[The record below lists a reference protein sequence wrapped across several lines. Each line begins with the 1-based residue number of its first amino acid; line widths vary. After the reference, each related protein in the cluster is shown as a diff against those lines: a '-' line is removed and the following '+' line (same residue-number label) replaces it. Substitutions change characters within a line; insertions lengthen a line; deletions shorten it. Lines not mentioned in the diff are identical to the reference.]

1 MKLNSK
7 CMACQIRKQE
17 AKIRHF
23 NDEDRKKQYMEAIRQ
38 RFEHPKDDDCV
49 PSIST
54 ELKKFYCSFWG
65 VPMEDFTRINKEY
78 DQLMLD
84 LEAELRSTIRYSED
98 PLKAALIYAR
108 TGNYIDFAALPE
120 VSKETALSLIK
131 SENKD
136 DLDEQEY
143 RQFCQDMK
151 KAENVVYITDN
162 CGEIVLDKI
171 AIQILKKIFPNIRIT
186 ALVRGLP
193 AGNDATME
201 DAEFCGLTDVVPV
214 LGNGND
220 VGGTWLHGISTH
232 ARELLYNAD
241 VIIAKGQG
249 NYETL
254 HGCGLNIYYLFLCKC
269 DWFQQLFHAKLLQG
283 MFINEKRAPKAYHY
297 STLTKLT
304 RMVSRQ
310 LKIST
315 LKSKT
320 KSSSSSLDHPD
331 VENLQHFV

>member
-17 AKIRHF
+17 AKICHF

-283 MFINEKRAPKAYHY
+283 MFINEKRAPKA
-297 STLTKLT
+297 TAF
-304 RMVSRQ
+304 
-310 LKIST
+310 
-315 LKSKT
+315 
-320 KSSSSSLDHPD
+320 SSD
-331 VENLQHFV
+331 

>member
-1 MKLNSK
+1 MKLNPNCK
-7 CMACQIRKQE
+7 ACQLRRQE
-17 AKIRHF
+17 EKIRHF
-23 NDEDRKKQYMEAIRQ
+23 DDEDRKQQYMEAIIH
-38 RFEHPKDDDCV
+38 RFDNPKEGDCV
-49 PSIST
+49 PSISA

-65 VPMEDFTRINKEY
+65 IPMEDFTKINEEY

-84 LEAELRSTIRYSED
+84 LEDDLLSVIRYSQD

-108 TGNYIDFAALPE
+108 TGNYIDFAALPD
-120 VSKETALSLIK
+120 VSKEMALSLIK

-151 KAENVVYITDN
+151 KADNVVYITDN

-171 AIQILKKIFPNIRIT
+171 AIQILKKTFPNIRIT

-269 DWFQQLFHAKLLQG
+269 DWFQQLFHANALEG
-283 MFINEKRAPKAYHY
+283 MFVNERRAPKVTAF
-297 STLTKLT
+297 
-304 RMVSRQ
+304 
-310 LKIST
+310 
-315 LKSKT
+315 
-320 KSSSSSLDHPD
+320 SSD
-331 VENLQHFV
+331 

>member
-254 HGCGLNIYYLFLCKC
+254 HGCELNIYYLFLCKC

-283 MFINEKRAPKAYHY
+283 MFINEKRAPKA
-297 STLTKLT
+297 TAF
-304 RMVSRQ
+304 
-310 LKIST
+310 
-315 LKSKT
+315 
-320 KSSSSSLDHPD
+320 SSD
-331 VENLQHFV
+331 

>member
-1 MKLNSK
+1 
-7 CMACQIRKQE
+7 
-17 AKIRHF
+17 
-23 NDEDRKKQYMEAIRQ
+23 MEAIRQ

-54 ELKKFYCSFWG
+54 ELKKFYYSFWG

-249 NYETL
+249 NYETM

-283 MFINEKRAPKAYHY
+283 MFINEKRAPKA
-297 STLTKLT
+297 TAF
-304 RMVSRQ
+304 
-310 LKIST
+310 
-315 LKSKT
+315 
-320 KSSSSSLDHPD
+320 SSD
-331 VENLQHFV
+331 

>member
-108 TGNYIDFAALPE
+108 TGSYIDFAALPE

-283 MFINEKRAPKAYHY
+283 MFINEKRAPKA
-297 STLTKLT
+297 TAF
-304 RMVSRQ
+304 
-310 LKIST
+310 
-315 LKSKT
+315 
-320 KSSSSSLDHPD
+320 SSD
-331 VENLQHFV
+331 

>member
-23 NDEDRKKQYMEAIRQ
+23 NDEDRKKQYMEASRQ

-249 NYETL
+249 NYETM

-283 MFINEKRAPKAYHY
+283 MFINEKRAPKA
-297 STLTKLT
+297 TAF
-304 RMVSRQ
+304 
-310 LKIST
+310 
-315 LKSKT
+315 
-320 KSSSSSLDHPD
+320 SSD
-331 VENLQHFV
+331 

>member
-7 CMACQIRKQE
+7 CMACQMRKQE

-54 ELKKFYCSFWG
+54 ELKKFYYSFWG

-151 KAENVVYITDN
+151 KAENVVY
-162 CGEIVLDKI
+162 L
-171 AIQILKKIFPNIRIT
+171 
-186 ALVRGLP
+186 
-193 AGNDATME
+193 
-201 DAEFCGLTDVVPV
+201 
-214 LGNGND
+214 
-220 VGGTWLHGISTH
+220 
-232 ARELLYNAD
+232 
-241 VIIAKGQG
+241 
-249 NYETL
+249 
-254 HGCGLNIYYLFLCKC
+254 
-269 DWFQQLFHAKLLQG
+269 
-283 MFINEKRAPKAYHY
+283 
-297 STLTKLT
+297 
-304 RMVSRQ
+304 
-310 LKIST
+310 
-315 LKSKT
+315 
-320 KSSSSSLDHPD
+320 SLIHI
-331 VENLQHFV
+331 

>member
-54 ELKKFYCSFWG
+54 ELKKFYCSFWC

-283 MFINEKRAPKAYHY
+283 MFINEKRAPKA
-297 STLTKLT
+297 TAF
-304 RMVSRQ
+304 
-310 LKIST
+310 
-315 LKSKT
+315 
-320 KSSSSSLDHPD
+320 SSD
-331 VENLQHFV
+331 

>member
-54 ELKKFYCSFWG
+54 ELKKFYYSFWG

-171 AIQILKKIFPNIRIT
+171 AIQILKKTFPNIRVT

-201 DAEFCGLTDVVPV
+201 DAEFCGLTDIVPV
-214 LGNGND
+214 LGNGSD
-220 VGGTWLHGISTH
+220 VGGTWFHGISTH
-232 ARELLYNAD
+232 ARELLQGAD
-241 VIIAKGQG
+241 VILAKGQG
-249 NYETL
+249 NYETM

-283 MFINEKRAPKAYHY
+283 MFINEKRAPKA
-297 STLTKLT
+297 TAF
-304 RMVSRQ
+304 
-310 LKIST
+310 
-315 LKSKT
+315 
-320 KSSSSSLDHPD
+320 SSD
-331 VENLQHFV
+331 

>member
-193 AGNDATME
+193 AGNDAPME
-201 DAEFCGLTDVVPV
+201 DAEFCGITDVVPV
-214 LGNGND
+214 LGNGNEV
-220 VGGTWLHGISTH
+220 VGAWLHGISTH

-283 MFINEKRAPKAYHY
+283 MFINEKRAPKA
-297 STLTKLT
+297 TAF
-304 RMVSRQ
+304 
-310 LKIST
+310 
-315 LKSKT
+315 
-320 KSSSSSLDHPD
+320 SSD
-331 VENLQHFV
+331 

>member
-220 VGGTWLHGISTH
+220 VGGTWLHGFSTH

-249 NYETL
+249 NYETM

-283 MFINEKRAPKAYHY
+283 MFINEKRAPKA
-297 STLTKLT
+297 TAF
-304 RMVSRQ
+304 
-310 LKIST
+310 
-315 LKSKT
+315 
-320 KSSSSSLDHPD
+320 SSD
-331 VENLQHFV
+331 

>member
-1 MKLNSK
+1 
-7 CMACQIRKQE
+7 MACQIRKQE

-54 ELKKFYCSFWG
+54 ELKKFYYSFWG

-269 DWFQQLFHAKLLQG
+269 DWFIHLFQAKSLQG
-283 MFINEKRAPKAYHY
+283 MFINERRSPAA
-297 STLTKLT
+297 TAF
-304 RMVSRQ
+304 
-310 LKIST
+310 
-315 LKSKT
+315 
-320 KSSSSSLDHPD
+320 SSD
-331 VENLQHFV
+331 

>member
-171 AIQILKKIFPNIRIT
+171 AIQILKKRFPNIRIT

-283 MFINEKRAPKAYHY
+283 MFINEKRAPKA
-297 STLTKLT
+297 TAF
-304 RMVSRQ
+304 
-310 LKIST
+310 
-315 LKSKT
+315 
-320 KSSSSSLDHPD
+320 SSD
-331 VENLQHFV
+331 

>member
-23 NDEDRKKQYMEAIRQ
+23 NDEERKKQYMEAIRQ

-54 ELKKFYCSFWG
+54 ELKKFYYSFWG

-283 MFINEKRAPKAYHY
+283 MFINEKRAPKA
-297 STLTKLT
+297 TAF
-304 RMVSRQ
+304 
-310 LKIST
+310 
-315 LKSKT
+315 
-320 KSSSSSLDHPD
+320 SSD
-331 VENLQHFV
+331 

>member
-78 DQLMLD
+78 DQRMLD
-84 LEAELRSTIRYSED
+84 VEAELRSTIRYSED

-283 MFINEKRAPKAYHY
+283 MFINEKRAPKA
-297 STLTKLT
+297 TAF
-304 RMVSRQ
+304 
-310 LKIST
+310 
-315 LKSKT
+315 
-320 KSSSSSLDHPD
+320 SSD
-331 VENLQHFV
+331 

>member
-108 TGNYIDFAALPE
+108 T
-120 VSKETALSLIK
+120 
-131 SENKD
+131 
-136 DLDEQEY
+136 
-143 RQFCQDMK
+143 
-151 KAENVVYITDN
+151 
-162 CGEIVLDKI
+162 
-171 AIQILKKIFPNIRIT
+171 
-186 ALVRGLP
+186 
-193 AGNDATME
+193 
-201 DAEFCGLTDVVPV
+201 
-214 LGNGND
+214 
-220 VGGTWLHGISTH
+220 
-232 ARELLYNAD
+232 
-241 VIIAKGQG
+241 
-249 NYETL
+249 
-254 HGCGLNIYYLFLCKC
+254 
-269 DWFQQLFHAKLLQG
+269 
-283 MFINEKRAPKAYHY
+283 
-297 STLTKLT
+297 
-304 RMVSRQ
+304 
-310 LKIST
+310 IST
-315 LKSKT
+315 LRRFRKSARKLHFLLLKVKT
-320 KSSSSSLDHPD
+320 RMILTNRNIVNSARI
-331 VENLQHFV
+331 

>member
-1 MKLNSK
+1 MKLNSN
-7 CMACQIRKQE
+7 CMACQLRKQE

-23 NDEDRKKQYMEAIRQ
+23 DDEDRKKQYMEEIRR
-38 RFEHPKDDDCV
+38 RFENPREGDCV

-65 VPMEDFTRINKEY
+65 VPMEDFAQINQEY

-84 LEAELRSTIRYSED
+84 LEDDLHSTIRYSED

-120 VSKETALSLIK
+120 VSKETALFLIK

-136 DLDEQEY
+136 TLDEQEY
-143 RQFCQDMK
+143 KNFCQDMK
-151 KAENVVYITDN
+151 EASNVVYITDN

-171 AIQILKKIFPNIRIT
+171 AIQVLKKAFPNIRVT

-201 DAEFCGLTDVVPV
+201 DAEFCGLTDIVPV
-214 LGNGND
+214 LGNGSD
-220 VGGTWLHGISTH
+220 VGGTWFHGISTH
-232 ARELLYNAD
+232 TQELLQNAD
-241 VIIAKGQG
+241 VILAKGQG
-249 NYETL
+249 NYETM

-269 DWFQQLFHAKLLQG
+269 DWFQKLFHAKPLQG
-283 MFINEKRAPKAYHY
+283 MFINERRAPRETAF
-297 STLTKLT
+297 
-304 RMVSRQ
+304 
-310 LKIST
+310 
-315 LKSKT
+315 
-320 KSSSSSLDHPD
+320 SSD
-331 VENLQHFV
+331 

>member
-54 ELKKFYCSFWG
+54 ELKKFYYSFWG

-283 MFINEKRAPKAYHY
+283 MFVNEKRAPKA
-297 STLTKLT
+297 TAF
-304 RMVSRQ
+304 
-310 LKIST
+310 
-315 LKSKT
+315 
-320 KSSSSSLDHPD
+320 SSD
-331 VENLQHFV
+331 

>member
-162 CGEIVLDKI
+162 CGEIVLDKLVI
-171 AIQILKKIFPNIRIT
+171 KVLKSYYPDLDIT
-186 ALVRGLP
+186 VIVRGFP
-193 AGNDATME
+193 VVNDATMK
-201 DAEFCGLTDVVPV
+201 DALETGLADVVTV
-214 LGNGND
+214 IGNGSD
-220 VGGTWLHGISTH
+220 APGTWLPGISKE
-232 ARELLYNAD
+232 ARKCIEEAD
-241 VIIAKGQG
+241 VVIAKGQG
-249 NYETL
+249 NFESL
-254 HGCGLNIYYLFLCKC
+254 HECGLNIYYLFLCKC
-269 DWFQQLFHAKLLQG
+269 DWFQQRFHARPLQG
-283 MFINEKRAPKAYHY
+283 MFLNERRII
-297 STLTKLT
+297 T
-304 RMVSRQ
+304 
-310 LKIST
+310 
-315 LKSKT
+315 
-320 KSSSSSLDHPD
+320 D
-331 VENLQHFV
+331 

>member
-1 MKLNSK
+1 MKLNPK
-7 CMACQIRKQE
+7 CMACQLRKQE

-23 NDEDRKKQYMEAIRQ
+23 DDEDRKKQYMEKIRR
-38 RFEHPKDDDCV
+38 RFDQPKEEDCV

-65 VPMEDFTRINKEY
+65 VPMEDFSQINREY

-162 CGEIVLDKI
+162 CGEIVLDKL
-171 AIQILKKIFPNIRIT
+171 AISVLKKTFPNVRIT

-201 DAEFCGLTDVVPV
+201 DAEFCGLTDLVPV
-214 LGNGND
+214 LGNGSD
-220 VGGTWLHGISTH
+220 VGGTWLHGISAH
-232 ARELLYNAD
+232 AQELLQSAD
-241 VIIAKGQG
+241 V
-249 NYETL
+249 
-254 HGCGLNIYYLFLCKC
+254 NIYYLFLCKC
-269 DWFQQLFHAKLLQG
+269 DWFIHLFQAKSLQG
-283 MFINEKRAPKAYHY
+283 MFINERRSPAA
-297 STLTKLT
+297 TAF
-304 RMVSRQ
+304 
-310 LKIST
+310 
-315 LKSKT
+315 
-320 KSSSSSLDHPD
+320 SSD
-331 VENLQHFV
+331 

>member
-49 PSIST
+49 ASIST

-283 MFINEKRAPKAYHY
+283 MFINEKRAPKA
-297 STLTKLT
+297 TAF
-304 RMVSRQ
+304 
-310 LKIST
+310 
-315 LKSKT
+315 
-320 KSSSSSLDHPD
+320 SSD
-331 VENLQHFV
+331 

>member
-186 ALVRGLP
+186 ALVR
-193 AGNDATME
+193 
-201 DAEFCGLTDVVPV
+201 
-214 LGNGND
+214 
-220 VGGTWLHGISTH
+220 
-232 ARELLYNAD
+232 
-241 VIIAKGQG
+241 
-249 NYETL
+249 
-254 HGCGLNIYYLFLCKC
+254 
-269 DWFQQLFHAKLLQG
+269 
-283 MFINEKRAPKAYHY
+283 
-297 STLTKLT
+297 
-304 RMVSRQ
+304 
-310 LKIST
+310 
-315 LKSKT
+315 
-320 KSSSSSLDHPD
+320 
-331 VENLQHFV
+331 

>member
-162 CGEIVLDKI
+162 CGEIVLGKS

-283 MFINEKRAPKAYHY
+283 MFINEKRAPKA
-297 STLTKLT
+297 TAF
-304 RMVSRQ
+304 
-310 LKIST
+310 
-315 LKSKT
+315 
-320 KSSSSSLDHPD
+320 SSD
-331 VENLQHFV
+331 

>member
-171 AIQILKKIFPNIRIT
+171 AIQMLKKTFPNIRIT

-283 MFINEKRAPKAYHY
+283 MFINEKRAPKA
-297 STLTKLT
+297 TAF
-304 RMVSRQ
+304 
-310 LKIST
+310 
-315 LKSKT
+315 
-320 KSSSSSLDHPD
+320 SSD
-331 VENLQHFV
+331 

>member
-254 HGCGLNIYYLFLCKC
+254 HGFGLNIYYLFLCKC

-283 MFINEKRAPKAYHY
+283 MFINEKRAPKA
-297 STLTKLT
+297 TAF
-304 RMVSRQ
+304 
-310 LKIST
+310 
-315 LKSKT
+315 
-320 KSSSSSLDHPD
+320 SSD
-331 VENLQHFV
+331 

>member
-54 ELKKFYCSFWG
+54 ELKKFYYSFWG

-136 DLDEQEY
+136 ELDEQEY
-143 RQFCQDMK
+143 RNFCQDMK
-151 KAENVVYITDN
+151 KASNVVYITDN

-171 AIQILKKIFPNIRIT
+171 AIQILKKTFPNIRVT

-201 DAEFCGLTDVVPV
+201 DAEFCGLTDIVPV
-214 LGNGND
+214 LGNGSD
-220 VGGTWLHGISTH
+220 VGGTWFHGISTH
-232 ARELLYNAD
+232 ARELLQGAD
-241 VIIAKGQG
+241 VILAKGQG
-249 NYETL
+249 NYETM

-283 MFINEKRAPKAYHY
+283 MFINEKRAPKA
-297 STLTKLT
+297 TAF
-304 RMVSRQ
+304 
-310 LKIST
+310 
-315 LKSKT
+315 
-320 KSSSSSLDHPD
+320 SSD
-331 VENLQHFV
+331 